1 MRYRQLTIYKQ
12 DIRENMDEIGLIRKF
27 HGHLGPNVIFGYRM
41 GKLVKSVRPKDV
53 VANVYCGTEVPLSCL
68 IDGIQ
73 LSSGCTMGKNN
84 IKVVGNGELKA
95 EFVYK
100 DGRVLTVSV
109 KKDVE
114 RMLNDGITHDNED
127 ERSIAAFNMSDE
139 ELFHISEK
147 GQ

>member
-1 MRYRQLTIYKQ
+1 M
-12 DIRENMDEIGLIRKF
+12 NEIELIRKF

-41 GKLVKSVRPKDV
+41 GKLVRSARPKDV
-53 VANVYCGTEVPLSCL
+53 VANVYCGSEVPLSCL

-109 KKDVE
+109 RKDVE
-114 RMLNDGITHDNED
+114 TLLNEGITHDNED
-127 ERSIAAFNMSDE
+127 ERSLAAFNMSDE
-139 ELFHISEK
+139 ELFLISERK
-147 GQ
+147 

>member
-1 MRYRQLTIYKQ
+1 
-12 DIRENMDEIGLIRKF
+12 MDEITLIRKF

-53 VANVYCGTEVPLSCL
+53 VANVYCGTEPPMSCL

-84 IKVVGNGELKA
+84 IKVIGNGELKA

-100 DGRVLTVSV
+100 DGRVLKISV
-109 KKDVE
+109 RKDVE
-114 RMLNDGITHDNED
+114 RRLNDGITHDNED
-127 ERSIAAFNMSDE
+127 ERSIEAFNMSDD
-139 ELFHISEK
+139 ELFVISEK
-147 GQ
+147 